1 MVEKVYMQLESLN
14 QFNKRQFKKFFGLYM
29 KRQRAE
35 LNVTIEYVA
44 HLADINASD
53 FKSIES
59 GKKSMSQTEFESIC
73 KYLYLDLF
81 EIENIYRITHAQY
94 LMNVFKVIDGHYP
107 K

>member
-1 MVEKVYMQLESLN
+1 MVDKAYMQLESLN
-14 QFNKRQFKKFFGLYM
+14 QFNKRHFKKFFGLYM

-35 LNVTIEYVA
+35 LNMTVEYVA
-44 HLADINASD
+44 HLADINVSD

-59 GKKSMSQTEFESIC
+59 GKKSMSQTQFESIC

-81 EIENIYRITHAQY
+81 EIHNISKITHAQY

-107 K
+107 R